1 MLFFTVKNKH
11 STSRLGVL
19 KNGVLLAKRP
29 GFTLIELLVVI
40 AIIGVLVGI
49 LLPAVQQARESARRM
64 QCGSNL
70 RQLMLAMHSHESAR
84 RQFPAGYLS
93 DTLRPDRD
101 SDTLDAAP
109 GTGWGLQLAPYLEEA
124 TLADNFA
131 SVSDP
136 NQGVL
141 HTGNRS
147 LVAQQF
153 QFFLCPSSAGDQ
165 EPFVVKDIDGS
176 PLASGIELG
185 RSHYVANAGH
195 EEPWGMF
202 PASSSWD
209 AIANGPFYRNSA
221 TRNKSVTDGMSTTV
235 FLGEHTSN
243 LSEKAWAGV
252 VPGGASHPTQ
262 KFATS
267 IGTSAD
273 YAATLVLVHSGPAAA
288 ETTLYGYE
296 VIHPPNSP
304 ASHVCQMYSDHPGGA
319 NVANGDGSVRFV
331 SEFINQ
337 DVWRYVSSMAGGEVV
352 TSGAW

>member
-1 MLFFTVKNKH
+1 MK
-11 STSRLGVL
+11 RL
-19 KNGVLLAKRP
+19 

-40 AIIGVLVGI
+40 AIIGVLIGL
-49 LLPAVQQARESARRM
+49 LLPSVQQARESARRM

-70 RQLMLAMHSHESAR
+70 RQLMLAMHSHESGH

-93 DTLRPDRD
+93 DTTRNDRD
-101 SDTLDAAP
+101 SSTFDGSP
-109 GTGWGLQLAPYLEEA
+109 GTGWGLQLAPFLEEA
-124 TLADNFA
+124 AMANNFA
-131 SVSDP
+131 GVTDPSQGILHPANRNLVS
-136 NQGVL
+136 QK
-141 HTGNRS
+141 
-147 LVAQQF
+147 F
-153 QFFLCPSSAGDQ
+153 QFFLCPSSAGDR
-165 EPFVVKDIDGS
+165 EPFVVKDIGGS

-202 PASSSWD
+202 PASQSWD
-209 AIANGPFYRNSA
+209 EIANGPLYRNST
-221 TRNKSVTDGMSTTV
+221 TRQRNVTDGMSTTV
-235 FLGEHTSN
+235 FLGEHTSS
-243 LSEKAWAGV
+243 LSEKSWAGI

-262 KFATS
+262 KFATR
-267 IGTSAD
+267 IGTAAD

-288 ETTLYGYE
+288 ETALYGYE

-337 DVWRYVSSMAGGEVV
+337 DVWRAVSSVADGEVV
-352 TSGAW
+352 SSGAW

>member
-1 MLFFTVKNKH
+1 MK
-11 STSRLGVL
+11 RL
-19 KNGVLLAKRP
+19 

-40 AIIGVLVGI
+40 AIIGVLIGL
-49 LLPAVQQARESARRM
+49 LLPSVQQARESARRM

-70 RQLMLAMHSHESAR
+70 RQLMLAMHSHESGH

-93 DTLRPDRD
+93 DTTRNDRD
-101 SDTLDAAP
+101 SSTFDGAP
-109 GTGWGLQLAPYLEEA
+109 GTGWGLQLAPFLEEA
-124 TLADNFA
+124 AMANNFA
-131 SVSDP
+131 GVTDPGQGILHPANRNLVS
-136 NQGVL
+136 QK
-141 HTGNRS
+141 
-147 LVAQQF
+147 F
-153 QFFLCPSSAGDQ
+153 QFFLCPSSAGDRD
-165 EPFVVKDIDGS
+165 PFVVKDIGGS

-202 PASSSWD
+202 PASQSWD
-209 AIANGPFYRNSA
+209 AIANGPLYRNST
-221 TRNKSVTDGMSTTV
+221 TRQRNVTDGMSTTV
-235 FLGEHTSN
+235 FLGEHTSS
-243 LSEKAWAGV
+243 LSEKSWAGI

-262 KFATS
+262 KFATR
-267 IGTSAD
+267 IGTAAD

-288 ETTLYGYE
+288 ETALYGYE

-337 DVWRYVSSMAGGEVV
+337 DVWRAVSSVADGEVV
-352 TSGAW
+352 SSGAW

>member
-1 MLFFTVKNKH
+1 MENTH
-11 STSRLGVL
+11 SSSRLAVL
-19 KNGVLLAKRP
+19 TNTDLFVLPAKRP

-40 AIIGVLVGI
+40 AIIGVLVGM

-93 DTLRPDRD
+93 DTSRADRD
-101 SDTLDAAP
+101 VDTFDAAP
-109 GTGWGLQLAPYLEEA
+109 GTGWGLLLAPYLEEQA
-124 TLADNFA
+124 IADNFA
-131 SVSDP
+131 GVSDP
-136 NQGVL
+136 SQGML
-141 HTGNRS
+141 HPANRI
-147 LVAQQF
+147 LVAQQL
-153 QFFLCPSSAGDQ
+153 QFFLCPSSAGEQ
-165 EPFVVKDIDGS
+165 EPFVVKDISGN
-176 PLASGIELG
+176 PLAPGIELG

-195 EEPWGMF
+195 EEPWGIF

-235 FLGEHTSN
+235 FLGEHTSS
-243 LSEKAWAGV
+243 LSEKSWAGI

-262 KFATS
+262 KFATRV
-267 IGTSAD
+267 GTAAD

-288 ETTLYGYE
+288 ETVLYGYE

-319 NVANGDGSVRFV
+319 NVVNGDGSVRFV
-331 SEFINQ
+331 SEFVNQ
-337 DVWRYVSSMAGGEVV
+337 DVWRYVSSMAAGEVIS
-352 TSGAW
+352 SGAW

>member
-1 MLFFTVKNKH
+1 MK
-11 STSRLGVL
+11 RL
-19 KNGVLLAKRP
+19 

-40 AIIGVLVGI
+40 AIIGVLIGL
-49 LLPAVQQARESARRM
+49 LLPSVQQARESARRM

-70 RQLMLAMHSHESAR
+70 RQLMLAMHSHESGH

-93 DTLRPDRD
+93 DTTRNDRD
-101 SDTLDAAP
+101 SSTLDGAP
-109 GTGWGLQLAPYLEEA
+109 GTGWGLQLAPFLEEA
-124 TLADNFA
+124 AMANNFA
-131 SVSDP
+131 GVTDPGQGILHPANRNLVS
-136 NQGVL
+136 QK
-141 HTGNRS
+141 
-147 LVAQQF
+147 F
-153 QFFLCPSSAGDQ
+153 QFFLCPSSAGDR
-165 EPFVVKDIDGS
+165 EPFVVKDIGGS

-202 PASSSWD
+202 PASQSWD
-209 AIANGPFYRNSA
+209 AIANGPLYRNST
-221 TRNKSVTDGMSTTV
+221 TRQRNVTDGMSTTV
-235 FLGEHTSN
+235 FLGEHTSS
-243 LSEKAWAGV
+243 LSEKSWAGI

-262 KFATS
+262 KFATR
-267 IGTSAD
+267 IGTAAD

-288 ETTLYGYE
+288 ETALYGYE

-337 DVWRYVSSMAGGEVV
+337 DVWRAVSSVADGEVV
-352 TSGAW
+352 SSGAW

>member
-1 MLFFTVKNKH
+1 MK
-11 STSRLGVL
+11 RL
-19 KNGVLLAKRP
+19 

-40 AIIGVLVGI
+40 AIIGVLIGL
-49 LLPAVQQARESARRM
+49 LLPSVQQARESARRM

-70 RQLMLAMHSHESAR
+70 RQLMLAMHSHESGH

-93 DTLRPDRD
+93 DTTRNDRD
-101 SDTLDAAP
+101 SSTFDGAP
-109 GTGWGLQLAPYLEEA
+109 GTGWGLQLAPFLEEA
-124 TLADNFA
+124 AMANNFA
-131 SVSDP
+131 GVTDPGQGILHPANRNLVS
-136 NQGVL
+136 QK
-141 HTGNRS
+141 
-147 LVAQQF
+147 F
-153 QFFLCPSSAGDQ
+153 QFFLCPSSAGER
-165 EPFVVKDIDGS
+165 EPFVVKDIGGS

-202 PASSSWD
+202 PASQSWD
-209 AIANGPFYRNSA
+209 AIANGPLYRNST
-221 TRNKSVTDGMSTTV
+221 TRQRNVTDGMSTTV
-235 FLGEHTSN
+235 FLGEHTSS
-243 LSEKAWAGV
+243 LSEKSWAGI

-262 KFATS
+262 KFATR
-267 IGTSAD
+267 IGTAAD

-288 ETTLYGYE
+288 ETALYGYE

-337 DVWRYVSSMAGGEVV
+337 DVWRAVSSVADGEVV
-352 TSGAW
+352 SSGAW

>member
-1 MLFFTVKNKH
+1 MK
-11 STSRLGVL
+11 RL
-19 KNGVLLAKRP
+19 

-40 AIIGVLVGI
+40 AIIGVLIGL
-49 LLPAVQQARESARRM
+49 LLPSVQQARESARRM

-70 RQLMLAMHSHESAR
+70 RQLMLAMHSHESGH

-93 DTLRPDRD
+93 DTTRNDRD
-101 SDTLDAAP
+101 SSTFDGSP
-109 GTGWGLQLAPYLEEA
+109 GTGWGLQLAPFLEEA
-124 TLADNFA
+124 AMANNFA
-131 SVSDP
+131 GVTDPGQGILHPANRNLVS
-136 NQGVL
+136 QK
-141 HTGNRS
+141 
-147 LVAQQF
+147 F
-153 QFFLCPSSAGDQ
+153 QFFLCPSSAGDR
-165 EPFVVKDIDGS
+165 EPFVVKDIGGS

-202 PASSSWD
+202 PASQSWD
-209 AIANGPFYRNSA
+209 AIANGPLYRNST
-221 TRNKSVTDGMSTTV
+221 TRQRNVTDGMSTTV
-235 FLGEHTSN
+235 FLGEHTSS
-243 LSEKAWAGV
+243 LSEKSWAGI

-262 KFATS
+262 KFATR
-267 IGTSAD
+267 IGTAAD

-288 ETTLYGYE
+288 ETALYGYE

-337 DVWRYVSSMAGGEVV
+337 DVWRAVSSVADGEVV
-352 TSGAW
+352 SSGAW

>member
-1 MLFFTVKNKH
+1 MK
-11 STSRLGVL
+11 RL
-19 KNGVLLAKRP
+19 

-40 AIIGVLVGI
+40 AIIGVLIGL
-49 LLPAVQQARESARRM
+49 LLPSVQQARESARRM

-70 RQLMLAMHSHESAR
+70 RQLMLAMHSHESGH

-93 DTLRPDRD
+93 DTTRNDRD
-101 SDTLDAAP
+101 SSTFDGAP
-109 GTGWGLQLAPYLEEA
+109 GTGWGLQLAPFLEEA
-124 TLADNFA
+124 AMANNFA
-131 SVSDP
+131 GVTDPGQGILHPANRNLVS
-136 NQGVL
+136 QK
-141 HTGNRS
+141 
-147 LVAQQF
+147 F
-153 QFFLCPSSAGDQ
+153 QFFLCPSSAGDR
-165 EPFVVKDIDGS
+165 EPFVVKDIGGS

-202 PASSSWD
+202 PASQSWD
-209 AIANGPFYRNSA
+209 AIANGPLYRNST
-221 TRNKSVTDGMSTTV
+221 TRQRNVTDGMSTTV
-235 FLGEHTSN
+235 FLGEHTSS
-243 LSEKAWAGV
+243 LSEKSWAGI

-262 KFATS
+262 KFATR
-267 IGTSAD
+267 IGTAAD

-288 ETTLYGYE
+288 ETALYGYE

-337 DVWRYVSSMAGGEVV
+337 DVWRAVSSVADGEVV
-352 TSGAW
+352 SSGAW

>member
-1 MLFFTVKNKH
+1 M
-11 STSRLGVL
+11 
-19 KNGVLLAKRP
+19 LLAKRP

-153 QFFLCPSSAGDQ
+153 QFFLCPSS
-165 EPFVVKDIDGS
+165 P
-176 PLASGIELG
+176 
-185 RSHYVANAGH
+185 
-195 EEPWGMF
+195 
-202 PASSSWD
+202 
-209 AIANGPFYRNSA
+209 
-221 TRNKSVTDGMSTTV
+221 
-235 FLGEHTSN
+235 
-243 LSEKAWAGV
+243 
-252 VPGGASHPTQ
+252 
-262 KFATS
+262 
-267 IGTSAD
+267 
-273 YAATLVLVHSGPAAA
+273 
-288 ETTLYGYE
+288 
-296 VIHPPNSP
+296 
-304 ASHVCQMYSDHPGGA
+304 HV
-319 NVANGDGSVRFV
+319 
-331 SEFINQ
+331 
-337 DVWRYVSSMAGGEVV
+337 
-352 TSGAW
+352 

>member
-1 MLFFTVKNKH
+1 MK
-11 STSRLGVL
+11 RL
-19 KNGVLLAKRP
+19 

-40 AIIGVLVGI
+40 AIIGVLIGL
-49 LLPAVQQARESARRM
+49 LLPSVQQARESARRM

-70 RQLMLAMHSHESAR
+70 RQLMLAMHSHESGH

-93 DTLRPDRD
+93 DTTRNDRD
-101 SDTLDAAP
+101 SSTFDGSP
-109 GTGWGLQLAPYLEEA
+109 GTGWGLQLAPFLEEA
-124 TLADNFA
+124 AMANNFA
-131 SVSDP
+131 GVTDPSQGILHPANRNLVS
-136 NQGVL
+136 QK
-141 HTGNRS
+141 
-147 LVAQQF
+147 F
-153 QFFLCPSSAGDQ
+153 QFFLCPSSAGDR
-165 EPFVVKDIDGS
+165 EPFVVKDIGGS

-202 PASSSWD
+202 PASQSWD
-209 AIANGPFYRNSA
+209 AIANGPLYRNST
-221 TRNKSVTDGMSTTV
+221 TRQRNVTDGMSTTV
-235 FLGEHTSN
+235 FLGEHTSS
-243 LSEKAWAGV
+243 LSEKSWAGI

-262 KFATS
+262 KFATR
-267 IGTSAD
+267 IGTAAD

-288 ETTLYGYE
+288 ETALYGYE

-337 DVWRYVSSMAGGEVV
+337 DVWRAVSSVADGEVV
-352 TSGAW
+352 SSGAW

>member
-1 MLFFTVKNKH
+1 MK
-11 STSRLGVL
+11 RL
-19 KNGVLLAKRP
+19 

-40 AIIGVLVGI
+40 AIIGVLIGL
-49 LLPAVQQARESARRM
+49 LLPSVQQARESARRM

-70 RQLMLAMHSHESAR
+70 RQLMLAMHSHESGH

-93 DTLRPDRD
+93 DTTRNDRD
-101 SDTLDAAP
+101 SSTFDGSP
-109 GTGWGLQLAPYLEEA
+109 GTGWGLQLAPFLEEA
-124 TLADNFA
+124 AMANNFA
-131 SVSDP
+131 GVTDPGQGILHPANRNLVS
-136 NQGVL
+136 QK
-141 HTGNRS
+141 
-147 LVAQQF
+147 F
-153 QFFLCPSSAGDQ
+153 QFFLCPSSAGER
-165 EPFVVKDIDGS
+165 EPFVVKDIGGS

-202 PASSSWD
+202 PASQSWD
-209 AIANGPFYRNSA
+209 AIANGPLYRNST
-221 TRNKSVTDGMSTTV
+221 TRQRNVTDGMSTTV
-235 FLGEHTSN
+235 FLGEHTSS
-243 LSEKAWAGV
+243 LSEKSWAGI

-262 KFATS
+262 KFATR
-267 IGTSAD
+267 IGTAAD

-288 ETTLYGYE
+288 ETALYGYE

-337 DVWRYVSSMAGGEVV
+337 DVWRAVSSVADGEVV
-352 TSGAW
+352 SSGAW